1 MNNEN
6 TMRILLANA
15 IETIDWFTARDVS
28 FNSAVSTWARRS
40 GAGVAVHRAVFA
52 HYGQPWPPQ
61 GRALVRAIT
70 RAPQNTP

>member
-40 GAGVAVHRAVFA
+40 GAGVAVHR
-52 HYGQPWPPQ
+52 
-61 GRALVRAIT
+61 
-70 RAPQNTP
+70 